1 MLFSMSHPVTAAR
14 RPTWALTLLLACTLS
29 ACSSATSA
37 RDAGRTMSG
46 TSALVGCETGS
57 KAGARLGRAAL
68 TFSGASSGEATMR
81 IEGEAYKS
89 TVLVDVATGT
99 VLELAEGTY
108 QLRITVSGYRAVDRS
123 VSVVCGK
130 ESTVAVT
137 LNRR

>member
-1 MLFSMSHPVTAAR
+1 MRIAVPHYLTTLAR
-14 RPTWALTLLLACTLS
+14 ARALTLLLACTLS
-29 ACSSATSA
+29 GCSSARSA
-37 RDAGRTMSG
+37 RNDSRTTSG
-46 TSALVGCETGS
+46 TSALGGCDAGT
-57 KAGARLGRAAL
+57 KAGARLGRAAV

-108 QLRITVSGYRAVDRS
+108 QLRITVNGYRAVDRS
-123 VSVVCGK
+123 VSVMCGK

>member
-1 MLFSMSHPVTAAR
+1 MSHCLAAAR
-14 RPTWALTLLLACTLS
+14 RPTRVLPLLLACALS
-29 ACSSATSA
+29 ACSSARSA
-37 RDAGRTMSG
+37 RDAGRTVSG
-46 TSALVGCETGS
+46 TSAMVGCEAS
-57 KAGARLGRAAL
+57 VKDGARLGRAAL
-68 TFSGASSGEATMR
+68 TFSGASSGEATLR

-108 QLRITVSGYRAVDRS
+108 QVRITVSGYRAVERS